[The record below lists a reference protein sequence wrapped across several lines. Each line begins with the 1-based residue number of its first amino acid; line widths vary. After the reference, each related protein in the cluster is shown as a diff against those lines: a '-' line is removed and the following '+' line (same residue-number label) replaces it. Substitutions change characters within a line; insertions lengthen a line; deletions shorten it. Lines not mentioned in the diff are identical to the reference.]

1 MSKRFWEHNKNENE
15 NENSPSSSQ
24 MQFICLKE
32 GVELEVEEGR
42 AGPWTGGVSR
52 QVTLHPGGLFDLPST
67 GD

>member
-1 MSKRFWEHNKNENE
+1 
-15 NENSPSSSQ
+15 

-32 GVELEVEEGR
+32 GVELEVGEGRGR
-42 AGPWTGGVSR
+42 AGPWAGGVSR